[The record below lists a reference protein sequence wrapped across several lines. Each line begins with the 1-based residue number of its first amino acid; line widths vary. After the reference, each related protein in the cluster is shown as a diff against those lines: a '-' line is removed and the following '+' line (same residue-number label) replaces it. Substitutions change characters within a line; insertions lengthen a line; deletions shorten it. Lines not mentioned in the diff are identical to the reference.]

1 MKLPAV
7 AALLVLSTGCV
18 KKKDYDALQAELES
32 TRNDLTATLAERDA
46 TIAELQQALADE
58 QAEVARLQAEL
69 DKLRSI
75 YEEETAVLRAQQAEL
90 LKDRSS
96 LRARVEEV
104 KAALAEA
111 AKRKAAAEARV
122 AQFRDM
128 LDRFQALIDAG
139 RLKVRIVDGRM
150 VVVMATDILFESGK
164 ADLSEEGRKA
174 LAEVGAVLASI
185 PDRSFQVEG
194 HTDNVPIS
202 TSRFHNNWELG
213 SARAV
218 SVVETLIEAG
228 VPPERLSAASYAEF
242 HPVASNDTP
251 EGRAA
256 NRRIEIVVVPDLSQ
270 LPGAEDLAALTAE
283 QDAAD

>member
-1 MKLPAV
+1 MKLHAV
-7 AALLVLSTGCV
+7 AALLILSTGCV
-18 KKKDYDALQAELES
+18 KKKDYDALQAELDA
-32 TRNDLTATLAERDA
+32 TRTDLTGTIAERDA
-46 TIAELQQALADE
+46 AITDLQAALDGEKAN
-58 QAEVARLQAEL
+58 VARLDGEL
-69 DKLRSI
+69 AKLQKV
-75 YEEETAVLRAQQAEL
+75 YDDETAALRAQQAEL

-104 KAALAEA
+104 KAALADA

-139 RLKVRIVDGRM
+139 RLKVKIVDGRM

-164 ADLSEEGRKA
+164 ADLSEEGKSA

-185 PDRSFQVEG
+185 PDRGFQVEG

-218 SVVETLIEAG
+218 TVVSTLIDAG
-228 VPPERLSAASYAEF
+228 VPADRISAASYAEY
-242 HPVASNDTP
+242 HPVADNDSA
-251 EGRAA
+251 EGKAA

-270 LPGAEDLAALTAE
+270 LPGAEELEGLTE
-283 QDAAD
+283 G